1 MAAILRLIERLSNA
15 RQRRTQMA
23 DARKILMIV
32 SNPTTSPVTGWP
44 IGFWWAELSHAYE
57 VFAEAGYA
65 IEIVSPDG
73 GKLEADGYSDPED
86 ESGYSVQDTISLAF
100 KKDHAKM
107 QLLENTPALGDVTPG
122 DYDAVF
128 VVGGQGPMVTMI
140 DDERVH
146 HFIAAFYE
154 SGKVT
159 AAVCHGT
166 CVLLKTRLSNGDLL
180 VKGKRWT
187 GFANSEEEY
196 AEQAIGQKI
205 QPFWIET
212 EARKLEDTQFE
223 IAGAL
228 EEHAI
233 RDGNLI
239 TGQQQVSAGA
249 AAREIVAALS

>member
-1 MAAILRLIERLSNA
+1 MS
-15 RQRRTQMA
+15 TSK
-23 DARKILMIV
+23 KILMIV
-32 SNPTTSPVTGWP
+32 SNPAVSPVTHWP

-57 VFAEAGYA
+57 VFAEAGYDIRIA
-65 IEIVSPDG
+65 SPDG

-100 KKDHAKM
+100 KNDPNKM
-107 QLLENTPALGDVTPG
+107 QLISDTPALSDITAS
-122 DYDAVF
+122 DYDALF

-140 DDERVH
+140 DNERVH
-146 HFIAAFYE
+146 SFVADFYE

-166 CVLLKTRLSNGDLL
+166 CILLKTRLSNGDLL

-196 AEQAIGQKI
+196 AENAIGKKI

-212 EARKLEDTQFE
+212 EARKLADTQFDV
-223 IAGAL
+223 AGAL

-233 RDGNLI
+233 RDGNLV
-239 TGQQQVSAGA
+239 TGQQQVSAAA
-249 AAREIVAALS
+249 AAREVIAVLS

>member
-1 MAAILRLIERLSNA
+1 MNTSK
-15 RQRRTQMA
+15 
-23 DARKILMIV
+23 KILMIV
-32 SNPTTSPVTGWP
+32 SNPAVSPVTGWP

-57 VFAEAGYA
+57 VFDKEGYDIQIA
-65 IEIVSPDG
+65 SPDG

-100 KKDHAKM
+100 KNDPDKM
-107 QLLENTPALGDVTPG
+107 RLIANTPALSDITAS
-122 DYDAVF
+122 DYDALF

-140 DDERVH
+140 ENDQVH
-146 HFIAAFYE
+146 SFVADFYE

-166 CVLLKTRLSNGDLL
+166 CILLKTRLSNGDLL

-187 GFANSEEEY
+187 GFANAEEEY
-196 AEQAIGQKI
+196 AENAIGQNI

-212 EARKLEDTQFE
+212 EARKLPDTQFE
-223 IAGAL
+223 VAGAL
-228 EEHAI
+228 EEHAV

-239 TGQQQVSAGA
+239 TGQQQVSAAA
-249 AAREIVAALS
+249 AAREVVTALS